1 MIIAGVRIPMVYSL
15 LFWAAIWEVVGHTE
29 SVFIITPLSSVVMA
43 LFELLPQSS
52 FHEAMLIT
60 ATTFGIGM
68 FIAIILGVVL
78 GFAMGLNRT
87 ANGLLGMWVNI
98 FASAP
103 LSSLVPVLML
113 LFGFG
118 TKTII
123 ITVVLFALWIITL
136 DTYAGVRHVSPSLIE
151 MGRSFGATRW
161 QICHKILFFAA
172 LPEILAGIRMG
183 FIRAVKGV
191 VIGQLLISVVG
202 IGQLFGIYIRS
213 FLMNEFWALALV
225 LFVIA
230 LGMAS
235 IIGLLEKRI
244 EYYASA
250 RAE

>member
-1 MIIAGVRIPMVYSL
+1 MVIAGVRIPMAYAL
-15 LFWAAIWEVVGHTE
+15 LFWAGIWELVGRTE
-29 SVFIITPLSSVVMA
+29 SVFIITPLSSVVVA
-43 LFELLPQSS
+43 LIALLPQGS
-52 FHEAMLIT
+52 FHEAMIIT
-60 ATTFGIGM
+60 GITFGAGM
-68 FIAIILGVVL
+68 AFAIVFGVAL
-78 GFAMGLNRT
+78 GFIMGLNRT
-87 ANGLLGMWVNI
+87 ANGLFGMWVNI

-118 TKTII
+118 MKTII
-123 ITVVLFALWIITL
+123 ITVVLFSVWIISL
-136 DTYAGVRHVSPSLIE
+136 DTYAGVRHVSPSLVE
-151 MGRSFGATRW
+151 MGRAFGATRW
-161 QICHKILFFAA
+161 QICYKILFLAA

-202 IGQLFGIYIRS
+202 VGQLFGIYIRS
-213 FLMNEFWALALV
+213 FLMNEFWALALI

-230 LGMAS
+230 LVMAA

-250 RAE
+250 RTE